1 MGIKLILDII
11 VGITAI
17 LALIFTGL
25 SYLKDKIQA
34 QLNIFNEFMKQ
45 LTDEDARK
53 DRKLVRQIILS
64 KNKLPTTLRSG
75 Y

>member
-25 SYLKDKIQA
+25 SYLKDKKQA